1 VLRILQVLI
10 FSQFKIMLDVLE
22 DYMRLCGHACE
33 RIDGSTS
40 SRDRQ
45 AAIDRYSKGGWV
57 G

>member
-1 VLRILQVLI
+1 M
-10 FSQFKIMLDVLE
+10 QFKIMLDVLE
-22 DYMRLCGHACE
+22 DFLHMAGYPCE

-45 AAIDRYSKGGWV
+45 AAIDRYSKGELLFSLTGCLVLV